1 MADKLMYIP
10 NNDIQSDPL
19 SKVET
24 LKYSTLE
31 STNQNLLQVANIVR
45 LTNKVHYFKT

>member
-1 MADKLMYIP
+1 MYVAALLMDIHIRFYIRNLRDKKMADKLMYIP

-24 LKYSTLE
+24 LKYST
-31 STNQNLLQVANIVR
+31 
-45 LTNKVHYFKT
+45 